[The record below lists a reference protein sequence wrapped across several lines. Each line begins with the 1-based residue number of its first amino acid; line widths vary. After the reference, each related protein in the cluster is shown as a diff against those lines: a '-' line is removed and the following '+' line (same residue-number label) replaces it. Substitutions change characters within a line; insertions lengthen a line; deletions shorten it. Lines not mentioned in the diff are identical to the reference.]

1 MKNNGI
7 IAIVGRPNVGKS
19 TIFNR
24 IAGERV
30 SIVEDLP
37 GVTRDRIYATGDW
50 TGRHFQLI
58 DTGGIE
64 MEDQPFQVEIRAQV
78 QIAIDEADVILMVC
92 DGKNGLSDDDK
103 FIASMLQKS
112 NKPIVLAVNMI
123 DDQIHAMN
131 IYEFYALG
139 LGDPI
144 ACSGIH
150 GIGMG
155 DVLDACMSK
164 MPDENA
170 KDYDEG
176 VRIAVIGEPNVGKS
190 SLVNAIL
197 QEERSIVSDIQ
208 GTTRDAID
216 TPFRHDGKPY
226 VIVDTAGIRKRGKV
240 YENVEKYSVLRAM
253 SAIEKCDVALFVID
267 GEKGIREQDKH
278 VAGYAYE
285 AGKPTIIIVNKW
297 DAIEKDTHTMA
308 QFTEKVRVEFAYL
321 SYAPILFISAKTH
334 QRVDTVVPMVDRVF
348 ENSTRRIPTNI
359 LNEVIS
365 DTQITNPAPARNGKR
380 FRIFYT
386 TQVKTQP
393 PTFVLSCND
402 PKLMHFSY
410 QRFIENSLRAAFDFE
425 GTPIRIIARKKVTE

>member
-37 GVTRDRIYATGDW
+37 GVTRDRIYTTGDW
-50 TGRHFQLI
+50 LGRHFQLI

-64 MEDQPFQVEIRAQV
+64 LADQPFQEEIRAQV

-92 DGKNGLSDDDK
+92 DGKHGLNDDDK
-103 FIASMLQKS
+103 YIAGILQRS
-112 NKPIVLAVNMI
+112 EKPVVLAVNMI
-123 DDQIHAMN
+123 DDDSRIVN

-144 ACSGIH
+144 AVSGAH
-150 GIGMG
+150 GIGIG
-155 DVLDACMSK
+155 DVLDACLNK

-170 KDYDEG
+170 KDADEG
-176 VRIAVIGEPNVGKS
+176 IHIAVIGEPNVGKS

-197 QEERSIVSDIQ
+197 NEERSIVSDIQ

-253 SAIEKCDVALFVID
+253 SAIERCDVALFLID
-267 GEKGIREQDKH
+267 GELGIREQDKH

-285 AGKPTIIIVNKW
+285 AGKPTIIVVNKW
-297 DAIEKDTHTMA
+297 DAVEKDTHTMA
-308 QFTEKVRVEFAYL
+308 AFTEKIRNEFAYL
-321 SYAPILFISAKTH
+321 SYAPIVFVSAKTH
-334 QRVDTVVPMVDRVF
+334 QRVDTIVPMVDQVF
-348 ENSTRRIPTNI
+348 ENSSRRIPTNI
-359 LNEVIS
+359 LNQVIA
-365 DTQITNPAPARNGKR
+365 DTQVTNPAPARNGKR
-380 FRIFYT
+380 FRIYYV
-386 TQVKTQP
+386 TQVAIQP

-410 QRFIENSLRAAFDFE
+410 QRFIENSLRSAFDFE
-425 GTPIRIIARKKVTE
+425 GTPIHIIARKKVAE

>member
-37 GVTRDRIYATGDW
+37 GVTRDRIYTTGDW
-50 TGRHFQLI
+50 LGRHFQLI

-64 MEDQPFQVEIRAQV
+64 LADQPFQEEIRAQV

-92 DGKNGLSDDDK
+92 DGKHGLNDDDK
-103 FIASMLQKS
+103 YIAGILQRS
-112 NKPIVLAVNMI
+112 EKPVVLAVNMI
-123 DDQIHAMN
+123 DDDSRIVN

-144 ACSGIH
+144 AVSGAH
-150 GIGMG
+150 GIGIG
-155 DVLDACMSK
+155 DILDACLNK

-170 KDYDEG
+170 KDADEG
-176 VRIAVIGEPNVGKS
+176 IHIAVIGEPNVGKS

-197 QEERSIVSDIQ
+197 NEERSIVSDIQ

-253 SAIEKCDVALFVID
+253 SAIERCDVALFLID
-267 GEKGIREQDKH
+267 GELGIREQDKH

-285 AGKPTIIIVNKW
+285 AGKPTIIVVNKW
-297 DAIEKDTHTMA
+297 DAVEKDTHTMA
-308 QFTEKVRVEFAYL
+308 AFTEKIRNEFAYL
-321 SYAPILFISAKTH
+321 SYAPIVFVSAKTH
-334 QRVDTVVPMVDRVF
+334 QRVDTIVPMVDQVF
-348 ENSTRRIPTNI
+348 ENSSRRIPTNI
-359 LNEVIS
+359 LNQVIA
-365 DTQITNPAPARNGKR
+365 DTQVTNPAPARNGKR
-380 FRIFYT
+380 FRIYYV
-386 TQVKTQP
+386 TQVANQP

-410 QRFIENSLRAAFDFE
+410 QRFIENSLRSAFDFE
-425 GTPIRIIARKKVTE
+425 GTPIHIIARKKVAE